1 MFGKLRQK
9 MKRHMTPRKERTDAV
24 RVRGA
29 LERLEERTML
39 SASYGSTGHAHGGS
53 QLAPRGGPSSQFGD
67 SAAVAS
73 HQQRS
78 VSYDTQTFSNGRE
91 VGGSYS
97 ESQSRS
103 AMQSAFQ
110 PSRPQPFEQH
120 GYQQPMLTQSAANFP
135 PPMLGYSQLEY
146 FDVSPEPTYT
156 AYYFVNVPQKVQKTQ
171 KSELGSAN
179 GYVSQGTSALP
190 PDLGFGNFDRTSV
203 PNGLPDH
210 FQLPGGVTIEP
221 LRYTNP
227 SGIQGA
233 AKGYPRAD
241 VPFASQILAR
251 ETGTVAAL
259 TAVAREV
266 AFQEFSA
273 TLFQANATSP
283 ADRANFDLVGAETTQ
298 SDMLDGFIPPADGS
312 NVTDTVNTSHAVARE
327 RKAVDAV
334 LEELHDLD
342 KLLPD
347 GASTDVNFPID
358 LQAESSLDELPAGEV
373 DGGMVLLQSTRDA
386 NESGFDLTP
395 VYADHLERFDAPAKM
410 EMTIGMFQAVDVAID
425 EAPIIEAPPT
435 TDSSTELKPEIKLD
449 DTLPRK
455 RQSSSNK
462 AAAIVGA
469 TTLTGALV
477 WLNRAGSRISRQKST
492 AQKRRAFRE

>member
-1 MFGKLRQK
+1 
-9 MKRHMTPRKERTDAV
+9 
-24 RVRGA
+24 
-29 LERLEERTML
+29 
-39 SASYGSTGHAHGGS
+39 
-53 QLAPRGGPSSQFGD
+53 
-67 SAAVAS
+67 
-73 HQQRS
+73 
-78 VSYDTQTFSNGRE
+78 
-91 VGGSYS
+91 
-97 ESQSRS
+97 
-103 AMQSAFQ
+103 
-110 PSRPQPFEQH
+110 
-120 GYQQPMLTQSAANFP
+120 
-135 PPMLGYSQLEY
+135 
-146 FDVSPEPTYT
+146 
-156 AYYFVNVPQKVQKTQ
+156 
-171 KSELGSAN
+171 LGSAN

-283 ADRANFDLVGAETTQ
+283 ADRANFDLVGAETAQ
-298 SDMLDGFIPPADGS
+298 SDMLDGFIPPADAS
-312 NVTDTVNTSHAVARE
+312 IANDAVNSSDAVARE
-327 RKAVDAV
+327 RQAVDAV

-342 KLLPD
+342 KLLPG
-347 GASTDVNFPID
+347 GASMDVNFPID
-358 LQAESSLDELPAGEV
+358 LQEESSLDELAAGEV

-410 EMTIGMFQAVDVAID
+410 EMTVGMFQAVDVAID
-425 EAPIIEAPPT
+425 EAPIIEAAPT

-449 DTLPRK
+449 DTLPTK
-455 RQSSSNK
+455 RDQSSSNK

-477 WLNRAGSRISRQKST
+477 WLNRAGSRFGRQKPT
-492 AQKRRAFRE
+492 AQKRHVFRG